1 MKTGIM
7 RRAEAEKG
15 TITESWG
22 SLSWLAS
29 RKAGNAEGITLGR
42 VVIRAG
48 MANPRHRHM
57 SGEEV
62 LHLLSGRLEHSLGGE
77 KVVLEAGDTLV
88 IPAGVVHNATS
99 TGGGDAE
106 MVVAYPTGTRDFE
119 PEKP

>member
-15 TITESWG
+15 AIAEPWG

-48 MANPRHRHM
+48 QANPRHRHM

-62 LHLLSGRLEHSLGGE
+62 LYLVAGRLEHTLGGE

-88 IPAGVVHNATS
+88 IPAGVFHNATS
-99 TGGGDAE
+99 TGGVDAE
-106 MVVAYPTGTRDFE
+106 MVVAYPTGTRDFD